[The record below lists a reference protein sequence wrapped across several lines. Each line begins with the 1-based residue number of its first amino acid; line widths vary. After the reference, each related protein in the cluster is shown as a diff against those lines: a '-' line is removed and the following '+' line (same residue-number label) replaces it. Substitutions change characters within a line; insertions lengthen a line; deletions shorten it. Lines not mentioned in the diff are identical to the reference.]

1 MPQADLVVR
10 NIERLELGEGDG
22 LEELPAAAPAAIH
35 LTLGIEKSVIFR
47 NSNVA
52 EGGTEPVITMKDD
65 GTLDM
70 GIQGVWKRRG
80 GGLDAYL

>member
-10 NIERLELGEGDG
+10 NIEHLESGEGDK

-47 NSNVA
+47 NPAA
-52 EGGTEPVITMKDD
+52 EGAEPGITMKDD